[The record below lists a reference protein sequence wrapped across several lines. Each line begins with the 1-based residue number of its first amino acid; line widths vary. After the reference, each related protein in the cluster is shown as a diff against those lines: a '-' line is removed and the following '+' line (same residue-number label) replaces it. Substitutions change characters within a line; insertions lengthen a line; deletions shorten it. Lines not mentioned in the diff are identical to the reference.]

1 MLLSETSTLDLMDED
16 DCIALDQYIT
26 QAARRVIA
34 NANKHDVED
43 DFTIGNAPSVNEII
57 DSLQSQAYKMLDAGV
72 SLKKVLQK
80 LQNVG

>member
-16 DCIALDQYIT
+16 DCIVLDQYIT

-34 NANKHDVED
+34 NSRKYDTVD
-43 DFTIGNAPSVNEII
+43 DFTIGTPSTNDII
-57 DSLQSQAYKMLDAGV
+57 ASLQSQAYKMLDAGM
-72 SLKKVLQK
+72 SLEKVLHK